1 MCYSINPPNLNNTL
15 ILLKIRSVNSIAR
28 NLKRHILEGSR
39 IYLSDGGASKKR
51 SLLRVAHRRKSHG
64 RRSETTRAD
73 NARRGLRREQRGS
86 RSIRAPSDPIPRV
99 PIHAGK
105 CSTETIPR
113 NSQTS
118 TPTCATIH
126 AGRIPTPRSRFNHKW
141 RHEAREGDDARKRRE
156 RESFCAEEG
165 KGLDAL
171 AFHNTVA
178 VYWSDVRAQR
188 SRTKRE
194 RKGGGGGNGERVG
207 KEGRNWNERMK

>member
-1 MCYSINPPNLNNTL
+1 MCYSINPPILNNTL

-156 RESFCAEEG
+156 RERRFCAEEG
-165 KGLDAL
+165 KGLVDAL

-207 KEGRNWNERMK
+207 KEGRN

>member
-1 MCYSINPPNLNNTL
+1 MCYSINPPILNNTL

-165 KGLDAL
+165 KGLVDAL

-178 VYWSDVRAQR
+178 VYWSDVRALR

-207 KEGRNWNERMK
+207 KEGRN